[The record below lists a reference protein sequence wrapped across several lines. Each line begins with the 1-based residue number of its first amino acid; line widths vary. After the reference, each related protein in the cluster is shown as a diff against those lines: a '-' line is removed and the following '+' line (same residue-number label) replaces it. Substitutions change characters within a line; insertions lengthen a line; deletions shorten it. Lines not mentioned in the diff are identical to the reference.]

1 MIVIELW
8 KSGENLEDRSEIIQ
22 SGTSD
27 TIDLRQSITT
37 TPLTPSTVEILK
49 PNFVQSTTD
58 ITLNII
64 EDHTPRTTTN
74 VPSTT
79 KNVPSNTKSSQVT
92 SSGASVDLSAL
103 RNAIRSSDRTQLF
116 FNSNSQQPQKPREPK
131 LQTTESMDV
140 TKLRQETDVANRE
153 FLYSVFQRVNG

>member
-8 KSGENLEDRSEIIQ
+8 KSGENLEDRSEIIR

-27 TIDLRQSITT
+27 TIDLRQIITT

-49 PNFVQSTTD
+49 PNNIVQSTTD

-64 EDHTPRTTTN
+64 EDHTPSTTTN

-92 SSGASVDLSAL
+92 PSAASVDLSAL
-103 RNAIRSSDRTQLF
+103 RDAIRSSDRTQLF
-116 FNSNSQQPQKPREPK
+116 FNSNSQPQKPREPK
-131 LQTTESMDV
+131 LQTESMDV

>member
-8 KSGENLEDRSEIIQ
+8 KSGENLEDRSEIIR

-27 TIDLRQSITT
+27 TIDLRQIITT

-64 EDHTPRTTTN
+64 EDHTPSTTTN

-92 SSGASVDLSAL
+92 SSAASVDLSAL

-116 FNSNSQQPQKPREPK
+116 FNSNSQPQKPREPK
-131 LQTTESMDV
+131 LQTESMDV

>member
-49 PNFVQSTTD
+49 PNIVQSTTD

-64 EDHTPRTTTN
+64 EDHTPSTTT
-74 VPSTT
+74 
-79 KNVPSNTKSSQVT
+79 NVPSNTKSSQVT
-92 SSGASVDLSAL
+92 SSAASVDLSAS

-116 FNSNSQQPQKPREPK
+116 FNSNSQTQKPREPK
-131 LQTTESMDV
+131 LQTESMDV

>member
-1 MIVIELW
+1 M
-8 KSGENLEDRSEIIQ
+8 
-22 SGTSD
+22 
-27 TIDLRQSITT
+27 
-37 TPLTPSTVEILK
+37 
-49 PNFVQSTTD
+49 
-58 ITLNII
+58 
-64 EDHTPRTTTN
+64 
-74 VPSTT
+74 
-79 KNVPSNTKSSQVT
+79 T
-92 SSGASVDLSAL
+92 SSAATVDLSAL